1 MPENRVTPYLW
12 SNLRTVICVHSS
24 IIYIPIVRENPLIK
38 SIQMVFHKIIP
49 ACEYRRVKSICLPSP
64 NFVRQLTS
72 RFSKPYRYFLYLQ
85 YGVVGYACFHHFA
98 GYKIKVSPSFSVQ
111 FSPRYSPWSRWSAPS
126 SKGQWA
132 LFTLFRGFSIGTA
145 YWLLIYQSLGLLA
158 NEFTFPT
165 LLGVSRCDTYE
176 PRYKAASTR
185 QTTHFAHIL
194 RIYCSYLVLVI
205 FSWYGQYLNMN
216 VWKNYVLNHGER
228 FYSHQNASVMFPV
241 SQKWVNAFGTIWP
254 FWRHF
259 GEVCAA
265 SDNTP

>member
-1 MPENRVTPYLW
+1 
-12 SNLRTVICVHSS
+12 
-24 IIYIPIVRENPLIK
+24 
-38 SIQMVFHKIIP
+38 MVFHKIIP

-72 RFSKPYRYFLYLQ
+72 RRSQLYRYFLYLQ

-132 LFTLFRGFSIGTA
+132 LFTLLRGFSIGTA

-165 LLGVSRCDTYE
+165 LPGVSRCDTYE
-176 PRYKAASTR
+176 PRYTAASSR
-185 QTTHFAHIL
+185 QTTRFAHDRASSGPGRTPHTLITLISPFTMAKSTKKTKYYTHEEALALIL
-194 RIYCSYLVLVI
+194 ASSEDSEDSQYDSEIEEMFKQQLDEVLDRWVTPSMCIFVCGFLCLQWTIQYSYIVYIIYI
-205 FSWYGQYLNMN
+205 NEKMT
-216 VWKNYVLNHGER
+216 E
-228 FYSHQNASVMFPV
+228 M
-241 SQKWVNAFGTIWP
+241 I
-254 FWRHF
+254 
-259 GEVCAA
+259 
-265 SDNTP
+265 

>member
-1 MPENRVTPYLW
+1 MPKNRATPYLW

-38 SIQMVFHKIIP
+38 SIKMVFHKIIP

-72 RFSKPYRYFLYLQ
+72 RRSHSYRYFLYRQ

-132 LFTLFRGFSIGTA
+132 LFTLLRGFSIGTP

-165 LLGVSRCDTYE
+165 LPGVSRCDTYE
-176 PRYKAASTR
+176 PRYKAASTLR
-185 QTTHFAHIL
+185 QASNTIIL
-194 RIYCSYLVLVI
+194 FMYSYFLLICVVCNIIYRCLFV
-205 FSWYGQYLNMN
+205 F
-216 VWKNYVLNHGER
+216 YVN
-228 FYSHQNASVMFPV
+228 
-241 SQKWVNAFGTIWP
+241 
-254 FWRHF
+254 
-259 GEVCAA
+259 
-265 SDNTP
+265 NTPLNCIYIFLHYIWWHLCIALCL